1 MAKKSVLER
10 EKKKHQIF
18 LENFSK
24 RFSLKNQFKKEK
36 DINKKTILSAL
47 IQKLNR
53 NSSITRFSK
62 RCFLT
67 GRKRSVYQFFNL
79 SKSAIRAVVS
89 LGFAPYITKS
99 SF

>member
-36 DINKKTILSAL
+36 DINKKTILYYNFRTS
-47 IQKLNR
+47 R
-53 NSSITRFSK
+53 HES
-62 RCFLT
+62 
-67 GRKRSVYQFFNL
+67 FFKIN
-79 SKSAIRAVVS
+79 
-89 LGFAPYITKS
+89 GYILKCY
-99 SF
+99 